1 MKYELRLSKQAQKDL
16 DNLQKKDF
24 LRMLKALRRIED
36 DPQIGFPLVGKLKD
50 RWKLRVGA
58 FRIIYTI
65 DNGELVVLVIAI
77 GHRRE
82 IYRG

>member
-24 LRMLKALRRIED
+24 IRMVKALRRLED
-36 DPQIGFPLVGKLKD
+36 DPQIGFPLLGKLKD
-50 RWKLRVGA
+50 CWRLRAGA
-58 FRIIYTI
+58 FGIIYAI
-65 DNGELVVLVIAI
+65 DSGKLVILVIAI